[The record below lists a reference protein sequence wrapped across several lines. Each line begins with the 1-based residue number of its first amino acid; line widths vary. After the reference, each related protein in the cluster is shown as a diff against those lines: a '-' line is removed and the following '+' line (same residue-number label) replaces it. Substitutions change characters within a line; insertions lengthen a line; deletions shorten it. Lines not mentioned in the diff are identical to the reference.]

1 MKAVLTALAAA
12 LLSTAG
18 ALAQSP
24 TGAAIEQIL
33 VERIDTAEQNV
44 GIAVA
49 VIENGAPRY
58 VSYGHPALG
67 DVRAVDEHT
76 VFEIGSVTKLFT
88 NVLLAEQVLA
98 GKIDLDAPI
107 VNYLPAGIVLPERG
121 GKQIT
126 TFDLVT
132 HSSGLPSVPPGL
144 GAANPANSPGIT
156 GSISTNLLTI

>member
-44 GIAVA
+44 GIVVA
-49 VIENGAPRY
+49 VIENGAPRF

-67 DVRAVDEHT
+67 DARTVDEHT
-76 VFEIGSVTKLFT
+76 VFDRLGHQAVHQC
-88 NVLLAEQVLA
+88 AARRA
-98 GKIDLDAPI
+98 GAGRQNRSRCADRE
-107 VNYLPAGIVLPERG
+107 LPA
-121 GKQIT
+121 
-126 TFDLVT
+126 
-132 HSSGLPSVPPGL
+132 SGHR
-144 GAANPANSPGIT
+144 AA
-156 GSISTNLLTI
+156 